1 MLHQLGLEAPGLIIL
16 DAVIAAQGGWEAV
29 VEETLCGARK

>member
-16 DAVIAAQGGWEAV
+16 DAVVAAQGGWEAV
-29 VEETLCGARK
+29 MEEALCGAYE